1 MLTEDVRGSVFL
13 CLVQRQRRQNEHASG
28 KIAIERPERHWR
40 FHQLELF
47 AFRQLRTA
55 LGNDRWLTPLVH
67 GFWQQRSLAVLG
79 RALTV
84 TLIARRSRHFAG
96 TRCGPTS
103 SSVSFNK
110 LSSPHQYLWTDPGI
124 QMIPKVIT
132 MLLRQGSIVNPGSV
146 LGIQ

>member
-1 MLTEDVRGSVFL
+1 MPLSRSLQRDQSVTGGFTSW
-13 CLVQRQRRQNEHASG
+13 NS
-28 KIAIERPERHWR
+28 
-40 FHQLELF
+40 F

-103 SSVSFNK
+103 SSVTFNK
-110 LSSPHQYLWTDPGI
+110 LFIPHQYLWTDPGI
-124 QMIPKVIT
+124 QMIIKVIS
-132 MLLRQGSIVNPGSV
+132 MFLRQGSIVNPGSV